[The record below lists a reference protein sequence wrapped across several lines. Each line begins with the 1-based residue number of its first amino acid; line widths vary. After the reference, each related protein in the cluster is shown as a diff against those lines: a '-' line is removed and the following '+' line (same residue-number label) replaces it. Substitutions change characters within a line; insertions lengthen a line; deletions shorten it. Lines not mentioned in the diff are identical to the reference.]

1 MPKANLFLTETEEQE
16 VIKAIQKAEL
26 NTSGEIRIH
35 IEGKSE

>member
-1 MPKANLFLTETEEQE
+1 MPKTNLFLSESDEQE

-35 IEGKSE
+35 IE